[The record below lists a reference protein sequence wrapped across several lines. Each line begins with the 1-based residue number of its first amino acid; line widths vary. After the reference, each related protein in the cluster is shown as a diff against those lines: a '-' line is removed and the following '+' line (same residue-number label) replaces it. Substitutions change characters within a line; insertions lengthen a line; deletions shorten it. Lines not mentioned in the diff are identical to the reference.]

1 MRGIIKTFTLSLFP
15 CILCACGASRHIIPT
30 ATETKSVEVREKTV
44 FVSDTV
50 YIEIPSQTSERV
62 VRDTISCL
70 SNDFASSTAKVF
82 SDGSLYHDL
91 QTRPQRRSVPT
102 QRQIEYRDSV
112 VYLDKVVEVPKLIPR
127 ELTKW
132 QKMQISGFRILLP
145 IVLLLIVWIF
155 RKPVLAL
162 VRRFI

>member
-1 MRGIIKTFTLSLFP
+1 MREVIKIFALSLFP
-15 CILCACGASRHIIPT
+15 CVLCACGASRHIAPT
-30 ATETKSVEVREKTV
+30 YTETKSVEVREKTV
-44 FVSDTV
+44 FVPDTV
-50 YIEIPSQTSERV
+50 YIEIPSQTSEKI

-70 SNDFASSTAKVF
+70 SNDYANSTAKVF
-82 SDGSLYHDL
+82 ADGSLYHDL
-91 QTRPQRRSVPT
+91 QTKPQRRSVPT

-112 VYLDKVVEVPKLIPR
+112 VYLDKLIEVPKLIPR
-127 ELTKW
+127 DLTKW

-145 IVLLLIVWIF
+145 IVLLLLAWIF